1 MRIGGDSF
9 EKLQRFSGLPIAPVQ
24 SPSDLQLVRGHS
36 MITIN
41 LNLKQIYH
49 QNAGI
54 GIKPGPSL
62 TNPADSSI
70 CVPPQTAELLT
81 KHQCGSLWGKLIAE
95 KC

>member
-54 GIKPGPSL
+54 GIKPDQSVTIAAVSL
-62 TNPADSSI
+62 IS
-70 CVPPQTAELLT
+70 VVMPPQTAELLT
-81 KHQCGSLWGKLIAE
+81 KNQ
-95 KC
+95 